1 VTTKTDGDRLLRAA
15 VLVLSTTGWGLFE
28 RKLKPLRDVVED
40 IAPGRVERAQAT
52 IRRKAEE
59 RREAARWTG
68 PVPAWAKRL
77 VNKHAPDTHVTWE
90 PSSHSGSSGH
100 FQYAYGI
107 HVTAG
112 TDEVDNRRVLLHE
125 IAHARTPGKGH
136 SATFWDECYRLAV
149 VEGMVESMKAR
160 LHQAR
165 SFTAAQRRA
174 RQNRST
180 Q

>member
-15 VLVLSTTGWGLFE
+15 VLVLSTPGWGLFE

-112 TDEVDNRRVLLHE
+112 TD
-125 IAHARTPGKGH
+125 KGH